1 MGCRLCGR
9 TESDTTEATWQQ
21 QQQQQVLLRLF
32 KAPPPPKKVYGKVD
46 IEVVPNAAFE
56 RMITWHPS
64 LLPDESL
71 HMRKAL

>member
-1 MGCRLCGR
+1 MAAAAAGTLKIV
-9 TESDTTEATWQQ
+9 ES
-21 QQQQQVLLRLF
+21 
-32 KAPPPPKKVYGKVD
+32 PPPPKKDVYGKVD
-46 IEVVPNAAFE
+46 IEVVTNAAFE